1 LDKVV
6 EQLGKEVGTDGTELK
21 SGDRSWPVSKARTMI
36 AYVLVRQQGYAL
48 GKVATYFGRDA
59 ATVGILIGRL
69 AARIA
74 EDEALRRE
82 IDRLNNK
89 V

>member
-1 LDKVV
+1 MSKV
-6 EQLGKEVGTDGTELK
+6 
-21 SGDRSWPVSKARTMI
+21 RTMI
-36 AYVLVRQQGYAL
+36 AYVLVRRQGHAL
-48 GKVATYFGRDA
+48 GELARYFGRDA
-59 ATVGILIGRL
+59 ATVGLLIGRL

-82 IDRLNNK
+82 IDRLNKK